1 MSKPG
6 PLAPDGGQPRS
17 KPHTEGIMVATGF
30 ALILV
35 IGGVMM
41 WQIYGLEFALLGLL
55 VIIGAIVLF
64 GILWMALRALEAWAK
79 S

>member
-1 MSKPG
+1 
-6 PLAPDGGQPRS
+6 
-17 KPHTEGIMVATGF
+17 MVATGF